1 MKNPIRQAL
10 TKTIRT
16 THKRKQI
23 EVKVA
28 PSERLLY
35 AVYFSL
41 GMVACLTALEAVH
54 LIVLGSWNGEIFS
67 VISGLIGTVTGIF
80 LTQKA

>member
-16 THKRKQI
+16 THKREQI

-54 LIVLGSWNGEIFS
+54 LIVLGKWNSEIFT
-67 VISGLIGTVTGIF
+67 VISGLVGNVTGIF

>member
-16 THKRKQI
+16 THKREQI

-54 LIVLGSWNGEIFS
+54 LIVLGKWNPEIFT
-67 VISGLIGTVTGIF
+67 VISGLVGNVTGIF

>member
-10 TKTIRT
+10 TKTIRA
-16 THKRKQI
+16 THKRKQF

-41 GMVACLTALEAVH
+41 GMTVCFTVLEAVH
-54 LIVLGSWNGEIFS
+54 LIVLGKWNAEIFA
-67 VISGLIGTVTGIF
+67 VISGLVGNMTGIF

>member
-1 MKNPIRQAL
+1 VKNPIRQAL
-10 TKTIRT
+10 TRTIRT
-16 THKRKQI
+16 MHKRKQI

-41 GMVACLTALEAVH
+41 GMVACLTVLEAVH
-54 LIVLGSWNGEIFS
+54 LIVLGKWNAEIFNAILLL
-67 VISGLIGTVTGIF
+67 VGNITGIF
-80 LTQKA
+80 LTQKT

>member
-1 MKNPIRQAL
+1 MNNPIRQAL

-28 PSERLLY
+28 PSQKLLY

-41 GMVACLTALEAVH
+41 GMVACLTVLEAVH
-54 LIVLGSWNGEIFS
+54 IVVLGRWNPEIFT
-67 VISGLIGTVTGIF
+67 VIAGLVGNITGIF
-80 LTQKA
+80 LSQKT

>member
-1 MKNPIRQAL
+1 MKNPLRKAL
-10 TKTIRT
+10 TKTVQLR
-16 THKRKQI
+16 RSRV
-23 EVKVA
+23 EVP

-41 GMVACLTALEAVH
+41 GMVACLTILEIVH
-54 LIVLGSWNGEIFS
+54 LIVLGSWNTEIFT
-67 VISGLIGTVTGIF
+67 VIVGLVGNITGIF

>member
-1 MKNPIRQAL
+1 MKNPLRKAL
-10 TKTIRT
+10 TKTIQI
-16 THKRKQI
+16 KRGRQV
-23 EVKVA
+23 EVP

-41 GMVACLTALEAVH
+41 GMVACLTVLEAVH
-54 LIVLGSWNGEIFS
+54 LIVLGKWNSEIFT
-67 VISGLIGTVTGIF
+67 VISGLVGNITGIF